1 MKRFLTLLLS
11 VVMFC
16 SLFVTTFADYD
27 NDHINTGNIRDDMI
41 AIALS
46 QIGYTTENNVSKYD
60 SAVSEKVSDR
70 SAAFLSWCANEAC
83 ASEDVLLRTADVQK
97 LYDFYKKNASVYN
110 PDEHFPAE
118 GDIVFIK
125 KSNEITKCGL
135 VIKTDDNF
143 VTVIVG
149 DENNAVRKKLFSI
162 TSDKIYAYAS
172 PDYTLKAD
180 FTPGKYMITASALNF
195 RDKPSL
201 NSEIYFT
208 IPLATIV
215 NITSINGEWGKITY
229 NNKEGWINLKYVV
242 AYDDSYAISSEYSV
256 KWNAIDISK
265 WQGDINWKKIVA
277 ADIDA
282 VIIRIGLRGTST
294 KEIHMD
300 DRFLEY
306 YEAAKNAG
314 LHVGCYFYSA
324 ATTEKEG
331 KQEAEF
337 IIKQIKEHNLKFD
350 MPVYLDMEDKV
361 IEKKGKTKIF
371 NATKAFLDRMEE
383 ENIYSGV
390 YCSTSWAQDYYNP
403 ALFIKHALWIADW
416 RNQCGY
422 KGDYGMWQ
430 YTEYGSVDGIDA
442 NYTDLNICYI
452 NYPAL
457 ISDLGYNVPKTEKP
471 TKDNVILNENL
482 SVPEEDSSFEDGS
495 VVKGDVNSDGRITAA
510 DARAALRASAKLDV
524 LSSNALLA
532 ADMDSNGRITAAD
545 ARKILRIS
553 ARLDK

>member
-1 MKRFLTLLLS
+1 MKRFFIFLLS
-11 VVMFC
+11 AAMFL
-16 SLFVTTFADYD
+16 SFFTTSYADYE
-27 NDHINTGNIRDDMI
+27 NDHINTGNIREDI
-41 AIALS
+41 IEIALS
-46 QIGYTTENNVSKYD
+46 QIGYSAENDNSKYD
-60 SAVSEKVSDR
+60 SAVSDKSADR
-70 SAAFLSWCANEAC
+70 SATFLSWCANEAS
-83 ASEDVLLRTADVQK
+83 ASQEVLLRTADVQK

-110 PDEHFPAE
+110 PDEHFPDE
-118 GDIVFIK
+118 GDIIFIK
-125 KSNEITKCGL
+125 KGSKIEKCGL
-135 VIKTDDNF
+135 VIKTDDKYI
-143 VTVIVG
+143 TAVIG
-149 DENNAVRKKLFSI
+149 DENNAVRKKMYSL
-162 TSDKIYAYAS
+162 TSDKIYAYAA
-172 PDYTLKAD
+172 PDYSLKAEY
-180 FTPGKYMITASALNF
+180 TPGKYMITASALNF
-195 RDKPSL
+195 RNKPSL

-215 NITSINGEWGKITY
+215 NITSINGEWGKIKY
-229 NNKEGWINLKYVV
+229 KDKEGWINLKYVV
-242 AYDDSYAISSEYSV
+242 AYDDSYSISSEYSV
-256 KWNAIDISK
+256 KWNVIDISK
-265 WQGDINWKKIVA
+265 WQGDINWDKITD

-294 KEIHMD
+294 KEIHID

-306 YEAAKNAG
+306 YKAAKNAG

-331 KQEAEF
+331 KEEAEF
-337 IIKQIKEHNLKFD
+337 IINLIKKYKLEFD

-361 IEKKGKTKIF
+361 IEKKGKTRIF

-430 YTEYGSVDGIDA
+430 YTEYGSVEGIDA

-457 ISDLGYNVPKTEKP
+457 ISDLGYNKPKTEKP
-471 TKDNVILNENL
+471 TNENTT
-482 SVPEEDSSFEDGS
+482 SDIVAVPEEDSSYADES
-495 VVKGDVNSDGRITAA
+495 LLKGDVNFDGRITAS
-510 DARAALRASAKLDV
+510 DARAVLRASAKLETLDSDSLNV
-524 LSSNALLA
+524 
-532 ADMDSNGRITAAD
+532 ADMDNNGKITASD